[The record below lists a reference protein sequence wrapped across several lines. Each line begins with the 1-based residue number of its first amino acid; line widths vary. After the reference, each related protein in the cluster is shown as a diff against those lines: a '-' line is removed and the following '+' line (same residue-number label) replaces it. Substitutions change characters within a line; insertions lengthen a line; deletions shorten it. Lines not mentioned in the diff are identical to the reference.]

1 MCVCVYV
8 RALKDPLLTAG
19 DGIMRAKEGGGRM
32 HAGDARM
39 GRLNPSARP
48 SATRI
53 SHPYLSVCP
62 SLRPPDRPLSLGA
75 SVRPPDRPL
84 SLGVSLLASPNRHP
98 SFGVSLLVHPIVPY
112 LSAPSSPM
120 SRSVPPCV
128 HPIVPYLSGCPSLR
142 PPSRPLSLGVS
153 LRASQQFPHPSMRL
167 PCCPHWRVGDD
178 REDDLWDRGRG
189 RGHPEGRCGG
199 RLG

>member
-1 MCVCVYV
+1 MHACVYEYCTHVCAYVCMCECVYV

-84 SLGVSLLASPNRHP
+84 SLGVPLLASTQSTPIFWCVPPCPPHRP
-98 SFGVSLLVHPIVPY
+98 LSLGPIVPY
-112 LSAPSSPM
+112 VSE
-120 SRSVPPCV
+120 
-128 HPIVPYLSGCPSLR
+128 CPSLR
-142 PPSRPLSLGVS
+142 PPHCPLSLGVS
-153 LRASQQFPHPSMRL
+153 LLASTQSSPISRCVPPCVPTIPPSL
-167 PCCPHWRVGDD
+167 DASSLLSP
-178 REDDLWDRGRG
+178 LA
-189 RGHPEGRCGG
+189 CGG
-199 RLG
+199 R